1 MDTFLTVDEAARA
14 LRVSR
19 ATVYK
24 RIATGQM
31 RAIRLGTGEKAP
43 LRIAEDELDRY
54 TLAST
59 IGSDVAYRAEQLV
72 ARRGEDPG
80 DAAAYARALKDLD
93 YDAEMFADRVRH
105 VVHADVEE
113 AHQAAGHR
121 ALGTHQRAGSDIVDV
136 EAIVLEELRRLG
148 NPLPV
153 GVALLGPKGL
163 GREALRILHDQG
175 LSEYTASQY
184 RAAIKSAIK
193 SAINPKRQV

>member
-113 AHQAAGHR
+113 A
-121 ALGTHQRAGSDIVDV
+121 
-136 EAIVLEELRRLG
+136 
-148 NPLPV
+148 
-153 GVALLGPKGL
+153 
-163 GREALRILHDQG
+163 
-175 LSEYTASQY
+175 
-184 RAAIKSAIK
+184 
-193 SAINPKRQV
+193 